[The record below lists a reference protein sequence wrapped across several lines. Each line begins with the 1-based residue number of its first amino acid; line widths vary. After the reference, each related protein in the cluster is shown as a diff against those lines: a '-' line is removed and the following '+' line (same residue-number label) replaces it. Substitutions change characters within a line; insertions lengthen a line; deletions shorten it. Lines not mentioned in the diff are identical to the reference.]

1 MGLASGFK
9 LRCSRLVDA
18 EPGLLGLV
26 AGSGA
31 NWLEGFGGGTGFHI
45 SPLKIE
51 INEVLET

>member
-1 MGLASGFK
+1 MFK

-26 AGSGA
+26 AGCGT

-45 SPLKIE
+45 NL
-51 INEVLET
+51 